1 MIPNIITHY
10 RISISTVYIH
20 SHITNHT
27 NSTSKLHAKN
37 VHTTFLHIQSNKF
50 SLILCLVFYFAGVV
64 FALAAASAASLFSI
78 SAYLAENCPDNDLAA
93 LIHAKIITPKN
104 PPK

>member
-1 MIPNIITHY
+1 M
-10 RISISTVYIH
+10 STVYIH

-37 VHTTFLHIQSNKF
+37 VHTTFLHIQSNKS
-50 SLILCLVFYFAGVV
+50 SLFLCLLRLYFAGVV
-64 FALAAASAASLFSI
+64 VLAAASAASLFSI